1 VAAPLSIPD
10 LVAGVREQFAVRSI
24 SASVIFGDWNVQRHN
39 AADHVIFG
47 LAKFKGAPP
56 GPHFAPGAL
65 PLGDGTAARALYARL
80 QVVPLWVHAAPPA
93 LQSTP
98 DRAEQAQ
105 QATALLLHQ
114 TLAAIWRY
122 IGAPAVWEGD
132 WPRPAKQE
140 FLYGSLATVQIT
152 LPIPVLDDAMALAT
166 MGEITTTGPVF
177 DPSPP

>member
-1 VAAPLSIPD
+1 MAAPLSIPD
-10 LVAGVREQFAVRSI
+10 LVVDVRAQFAARSI
-24 SASVIFGDWNVQRHN
+24 AASVVFGDWNVQRHN

-47 LAKFKGAPP
+47 LGKFKGAPP

-65 PLGDGTAARALYARL
+65 PIGDGTAARALYCRL
-80 QVVPLWVHAAPPA
+80 QVVPVWVHAAPPS

-122 IGAPAVWEGD
+122 IGAPAPWEGE

-140 FLYGSLATVQIT
+140 FLFGSLATVAIT

-166 MGEITTTGPVF
+166 ATTIDPGTPVF